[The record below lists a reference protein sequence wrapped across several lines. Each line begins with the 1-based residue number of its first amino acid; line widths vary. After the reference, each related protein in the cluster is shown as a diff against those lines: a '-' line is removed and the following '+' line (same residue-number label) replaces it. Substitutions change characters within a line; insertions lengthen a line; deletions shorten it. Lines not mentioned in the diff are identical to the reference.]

1 MAPETALKRLSDD
14 GYNAHL
20 QAHLTPLI
28 ALIGDAEVRI
38 AEHAAHMAKLEKD
51 APPELHAVSRRL
63 QHNLK
68 EGLRLLMQQRGIL
81 LRELAPPPKP
91 AAKEAYLK
99 PHAPPAS
106 GDDADR

>member
-20 QAHLTPLI
+20 QAHLMI

-51 APPELHAVSRRL
+51 APPNCMPFHADCST
-63 QHNLK
+63 
-68 EGLRLLMQQRGIL
+68 I
-81 LRELAPPPKP
+81 
-91 AAKEAYLK
+91 
-99 PHAPPAS
+99 
-106 GDDADR
+106 

>member
-51 APPELHAVSRRL
+51 APPRTACRFTPTAAQFERRL
-63 QHNLK
+63 TPFDATTRHSAA
-68 EGLRLLMQQRGIL
+68 G
-81 LRELAPPPKP
+81 ASA
-91 AAKEAYLK
+91 AAKACRQGSLSETARSTR
-99 PHAPPAS
+99 A
-106 GDDADR
+106 RRRC